1 MHKTRPFDAR
11 VASAVSPPKQ
21 ACRRGGR
28 GALIAATL
36 IVAAATLVP
45 TPADAQWRWRD
56 ASGRVNVSD
65 RPPPREIPDKDIL
78 SRPNAATSRPA
89 RPAPVADAAS
99 APEGSA
105 PAALAAASAPAN
117 APTPAASAAASGPA
131 SGLQAE
137 VEARR
142 KRAQQEQ
149 AARAKAEEEKA
160 AAQRAENCRRA
171 RQQVATLESGIRIS
185 RVNERGER
193 EVLDDRGRAD
203 EMRSARAVIASDCR

>member
-1 MHKTRPFDAR
+1 
-11 VASAVSPPKQ
+11 VAF
-21 ACRRGGR
+21 
-28 GALIAATL
+28 AAFVL
-36 IVAAATLVP
+36 VVATLVP

-56 ASGRVNVSD
+56 ANGRITVSD

-78 SRPNAATSRPA
+78 SRPNTPAA
-89 RPAPVADAAS
+89 RPQRPGAPAADAAAS
-99 APEGSA
+99 AEGQASA
-105 PAALAAASAPAN
+105 PAAAASAPVA
-117 APTPAASAAASGPA
+117 AASAAASGA
-131 SGLQAE
+131 AGGLQAE

-171 RQQVATLESGIRIS
+171 RQHVATLESGIRIA

-193 EVLDDRGRAD
+193 EVLDDRARAD
-203 EMRSARAVIASDCR
+203 EMRAARSVIASDCR